1 LAWPSAEYGGMGL
14 EGAVTILH
22 KHELE
27 AIEDLAQR
35 AQSHRELTEQL
46 KQEHRALESAG
57 KLVYDDV
64 IDPADTRRLLLNTL
78 QTLQAAP
85 QRSGRKRVIEPF

>member
-1 LAWPSAEYGGMGL
+1 MGVG
-14 EGAVTILH
+14 GAVTILH
-22 KHELE
+22 KRELE

-35 AQSHRELTEQL
+35 ALRHLELTEL
-46 KQEHRALESAG
+46 FKREHRAIEAAG

-78 QTLQAAP
+78 QTLEPAP
-85 QRSGRKRVIEPF
+85 PRSGRKRVIEPF